1 MKNRLGLIA
10 KKVGNSSFFTD
21 NGNAIP
27 VTIVKVEDC
36 FVSGIKTLENNG
48 YSAVQLASI
57 DKSDK
62 IKKINKPQRKIFT
75 SLDIKPK
82 KILKEFR
89 VDNDSIPKLG
99 TCFNVN
105 HFEKNQYVDVTGTTI
120 GKGFAGVMKRHNF
133 SGLRASHG
141 VSVSHRSGGST
152 GQNQEPGKVFKG
164 KKMAGHMGVK
174 QVTKQNLKLID
185 IDEEN
190 NLLVIKGSI
199 PGKKNSIVYI
209 KDSVKKN

>member
-10 KKVGNSSFFTD
+10 KKVGSSSFFAD

-36 FVSGIKTLENNG
+36 IVSGIKTIEKDG

-89 VDNDSIPKLG
+89 VDNDSLPKLG
-99 TCFNVN
+99 TFFNVN
-105 HFEKNQYVDVTGTTI
+105 HFELNQYVDVSGTTI
-120 GKGFAGVMKRHNF
+120 GKGFAGAMKRHNF

-141 VSVSHRSGGST
+141 VSISHRSHGST
-152 GQNQEPGKVFKG
+152 GQNQEPGRVFKG
-164 KKMAGHMGVK
+164 KKMAGHMGAK
-174 QVTKQNLKLID
+174 QATKQNLKLID

-190 NLLVIKGSI
+190 NFLIIKGSI

-209 KDSVKKN
+209 KDSIKKN

>member
-10 KKVGNSSFFTD
+10 KKVGNSSFFSD
-21 NGNAIP
+21 NGNQIP

-36 FVSGIKTLENNG
+36 FVSGIKTLEKDG

-105 HFEKNQYVDVTGTTI
+105 HFEKNQYVDVSGTTI

-152 GQNQEPGKVFKG
+152 GQNQEPGRVFKG
-164 KKMAGHMGVK
+164 KKMAGHMGAK
-174 QVTKQNLKLID
+174 QATKQNLKLID

>member
-36 FVSGIKTLENNG
+36 FVSGIKTLENDG

-105 HFEKNQYVDVTGTTI
+105 HFEKNQYVDVSGTTI

-152 GQNQEPGKVFKG
+152 GQNQDPGKVFKG
-164 KKMAGHMGVK
+164 KKMAGHMGAK
-174 QVTKQNLKLID
+174 QATKQNLKLID

-199 PGKKNSIVYI
+199 PGKKNSVVYI

>member
-21 NGNAIP
+21 KGNAIP
-27 VTIVKVEDC
+27 VTIVKVDDC
-36 FVSGIKTLENNG
+36 FVSGIKTIEKDG

-62 IKKINKPQRKIFT
+62 VKKINKPQRKIFT

-89 VDNDSIPKLG
+89 VDNDSLPKLG

-105 HFEKNQYVDVTGTTI
+105 HFEKNQYVDVSGATI

-133 SGLRASHG
+133 GGLRASHG
-141 VSVSHRSGGST
+141 VSISHRSGGST
-152 GQNQEPGKVFKG
+152 GQNQEPGRVFKG
-164 KKMAGHMGVK
+164 KKMAGHMGAK
-174 QVTKQNLKLID
+174 QATKQNLKLID
-185 IDEEN
+185 IDEKN

>member
-10 KKVGNSSFFTD
+10 KKVGNSSFFSD
-21 NGNAIP
+21 NGNQIP

-36 FVSGIKTLENNG
+36 FVSGIKTIEKDG

-62 IKKINKPQRKIFT
+62 VKKINKPQRKIFT

-89 VDNDSIPKLG
+89 VDNDSLPKLG
-99 TCFNVN
+99 TCFSVN
-105 HFEKNQYVDVTGTTI
+105 HFEKNQYVDVSGTTI

-141 VSVSHRSGGST
+141 VSISHRSGGST
-152 GQNQEPGKVFKG
+152 GQNQEPGRVFKG
-164 KKMAGHMGVK
+164 KKMAGHMGAK
-174 QVTKQNLKLID
+174 QATKQNLKLID

>member
-10 KKVGNSSFFTD
+10 KKVGNSSFFSD
-21 NGNAIP
+21 NGNQIP

-36 FVSGIKTLENNG
+36 FVSGIKTIEKDG

-105 HFEKNQYVDVTGTTI
+105 HFEKNQYVDVSGVTI

-152 GQNQEPGKVFKG
+152 GQNQEPGRVFKG
-164 KKMAGHMGVK
+164 KKMAGHMGAK
-174 QVTKQNLKLID
+174 QATKQNLKLID

>member
-1 MKNRLGLIA
+1 MKNRFGLIA
-10 KKVGNSSFFTD
+10 KKVGNSSFFSD
-21 NGNAIP
+21 NGNQIP

-36 FVSGIKTLENNG
+36 FVSGIKTIEKDG

-62 IKKINKPQRKIFT
+62 VKKINKPQRKIFT

-89 VDNDSIPKLG
+89 VDNDSLPKLG

-105 HFEKNQYVDVTGTTI
+105 HFEKNQYVDVSGATI

-152 GQNQEPGKVFKG
+152 GQNQEPGRVFKG
-164 KKMAGHMGVK
+164 KKMAGHMGAK
-174 QVTKQNLKLID
+174 QATKQNLKLID

>member
-10 KKVGNSSFFTD
+10 KKVGNSSFFSD
-21 NGNAIP
+21 NGNQIP

-36 FVSGIKTLENNG
+36 FVSGIKTIEKDG

-62 IKKINKPQRKIFT
+62 VKKINKPQRKIFT

-89 VDNDSIPKLG
+89 VDNDSLPKLG

-105 HFEKNQYVDVTGTTI
+105 HFEKNQYVDVSGTTI

-152 GQNQEPGKVFKG
+152 GQNQEPGRVFKG
-164 KKMAGHMGVK
+164 KKMAGHMGDK
-174 QVTKQNLKLID
+174 QATKQNLKLID

>member
-1 MKNRLGLIA
+1 MKNRFGLIA
-10 KKVGNSSFFTD
+10 KKIGNSSFFSD
-21 NGNAIP
+21 NGNQIP

-36 FVSGIKTLENNG
+36 FVSGIKTIEKDG

-62 IKKINKPQRKIFT
+62 VKKINKPQRKIFT

-89 VDNDSIPKLG
+89 VDNDSLPKLG

-105 HFEKNQYVDVTGTTI
+105 HFEKNQYVDVSGTTI

-141 VSVSHRSGGST
+141 VSISHRSGGST
-152 GQNQEPGKVFKG
+152 GQNQEPGRVFKG
-164 KKMAGHMGVK
+164 KKMAGHMGAK
-174 QVTKQNLKLID
+174 QATKQNLKLID

-190 NLLVIKGSI
+190 NFLVIKGSI

>member
-36 FVSGIKTLENNG
+36 FVSGIKTLENDG

-105 HFEKNQYVDVTGTTI
+105 HFEKNQYVDVSGTTI

-152 GQNQEPGKVFKG
+152 GQNQDPGKVFKG
-164 KKMAGHMGVK
+164 KKMAGHMGAK
-174 QVTKQNLKLID
+174 QATKQNLKLID

>member
-1 MKNRLGLIA
+1 MKNRFGLIA
-10 KKVGNSSFFTD
+10 KKVGNSSFFSD
-21 NGNAIP
+21 NGNQIP

-36 FVSGIKTLENNG
+36 FVSGIKTIEKDG

-62 IKKINKPQRKIFT
+62 VKKINKPQRKIFT

-89 VDNDSIPKLG
+89 VDNNSLPKLG

-105 HFEKNQYVDVTGTTI
+105 HFEKNQNVDVSGVTI

-141 VSVSHRSGGST
+141 VSISHRSGGST
-152 GQNQEPGKVFKG
+152 GQNQEPGRVFKG
-164 KKMAGHMGVK
+164 KKMAGHMGAK
-174 QVTKQNLKLID
+174 QATKQNLKLID

>member
-36 FVSGIKTLENNG
+36 FVSGIKTLENDG

-89 VDNDSIPKLG
+89 VDNDSLPKLG

-105 HFEKNQYVDVTGTTI
+105 HFEKNQYVDVSGTTI

-141 VSVSHRSGGST
+141 VSISHRSGGST

-164 KKMAGHMGVK
+164 KKMAGHMGAK
-174 QVTKQNLKLID
+174 QATKQNLKLID

-199 PGKKNSIVYI
+199 PGKKNSVVYI

>member
-1 MKNRLGLIA
+1 MKNRFGLIA
-10 KKVGNSSFFTD
+10 KKVGNSSFFSD
-21 NGNAIP
+21 NGDQIP

-36 FVSGIKTLENNG
+36 FVSGIKTIEKDG

-62 IKKINKPQRKIFT
+62 VKKINKPQRKIFT

-89 VDNDSIPKLG
+89 VENDSLPKLG
-99 TCFNVN
+99 TSFNVN
-105 HFEKNQYVDVTGTTI
+105 HFEKNQYVDVSGTTI

-141 VSVSHRSGGST
+141 VSISHRSGGST
-152 GQNQEPGKVFKG
+152 GQNQEPGRVFKG
-164 KKMAGHMGVK
+164 KKMAGHMGAK
-174 QVTKQNLKLID
+174 QATKQNLKLID

>member
-1 MKNRLGLIA
+1 MKNRFGLIA
-10 KKVGNSSFFTD
+10 KKVGNSSFFSD
-21 NGNAIP
+21 NGNQIP

-36 FVSGIKTLENNG
+36 FVSGIKTIEKDG

-89 VDNDSIPKLG
+89 VDNDSLPKLG

-105 HFEKNQYVDVTGTTI
+105 HFEKNQYVDISGATI

-141 VSVSHRSGGST
+141 VSISHRSGGST
-152 GQNQEPGKVFKG
+152 GQNQEPGRVFKG
-164 KKMAGHMGVK
+164 KKMAGHMGAK
-174 QVTKQNLKLID
+174 QATKQNLKLID

>member
-1 MKNRLGLIA
+1 MKNRFGLIA
-10 KKVGNSSFFTD
+10 KKVGNSSFFSD
-21 NGNAIP
+21 NGNQIP

-36 FVSGIKTLENNG
+36 FVSGIKTIEKDG

-89 VDNDSIPKLG
+89 VDNDSLPKLG

-105 HFEKNQYVDVTGTTI
+105 HFEKNQYVDVSGATI

-152 GQNQEPGKVFKG
+152 GQNQEPGRVFKG
-164 KKMAGHMGVK
+164 KKMAGHMGAK
-174 QVTKQNLKLID
+174 QATKQNLKLID

>member
-10 KKVGNSSFFTD
+10 KKVGNSSFFSD
-21 NGNAIP
+21 NGNQIP

-36 FVSGIKTLENNG
+36 FVSGIKTIEKDG

-89 VDNDSIPKLG
+89 VDNDSLPKLG

-105 HFEKNQYVDVTGTTI
+105 HFEKNQYVDVSGATI

-141 VSVSHRSGGST
+141 VSISHRSGGST
-152 GQNQEPGKVFKG
+152 GQNQEPGRVFKG
-164 KKMAGHMGVK
+164 KKMAGHMGAK
-174 QVTKQNLKLID
+174 QATKQNLKLID

>member
-10 KKVGNSSFFTD
+10 KKVGNSSFFSD
-21 NGNAIP
+21 NGNQIP

-36 FVSGIKTLENNG
+36 FVSGIKTIEKDG

-62 IKKINKPQRKIFT
+62 VKKINKPQRKIFT

-89 VDNDSIPKLG
+89 VDNNSLPKLG

-105 HFEKNQYVDVTGTTI
+105 HFEKNQYVDVSGVTI

-152 GQNQEPGKVFKG
+152 GQNQEPGRVFKG
-164 KKMAGHMGVK
+164 KKMAGHMGAK
-174 QVTKQNLKLID
+174 QATKQNLKLID

>member
-36 FVSGIKTLENNG
+36 FVSGIKTLENDG

-105 HFEKNQYVDVTGTTI
+105 HFEKNQYVDVSGTTI

-152 GQNQEPGKVFKG
+152 GQNQEPGRVFKG
-164 KKMAGHMGVK
+164 KKMAGHMGAK
-174 QVTKQNLKLID
+174 QATKQNLKLID

-199 PGKKNSIVYI
+199 PGKKNSVVYI

>member
-27 VTIVKVEDC
+27 VTVVKVEDC
-36 FVSGIKTLENNG
+36 FVSGIKTLEKDG

-82 KILKEFR
+82 KILKEFK

-105 HFEKNQYVDVTGTTI
+105 HFEKNQYVDVSGTTI

-141 VSVSHRSGGST
+141 VSISHRSGGST

-164 KKMAGHMGVK
+164 KKMAGHMGAK
-174 QVTKQNLKLID
+174 QATKQNLKLID

>member
-1 MKNRLGLIA
+1 MKNRFGLIA
-10 KKVGNSSFFTD
+10 KKVGNSSFFSD
-21 NGNAIP
+21 NGNQIP

-36 FVSGIKTLENNG
+36 FVSGIKTIEKDG

-57 DKSDK
+57 DKSDRV
-62 IKKINKPQRKIFT
+62 KKINKPQRKIFT

-89 VDNDSIPKLG
+89 IDNDSLPTLG

-105 HFEKNQYVDVTGTTI
+105 HFQKNQYVDVSGTTI

-141 VSVSHRSGGST
+141 VSISHRSGGST
-152 GQNQEPGKVFKG
+152 GQNQEPGRVFKG
-164 KKMAGHMGVK
+164 KKMAGHMGAK
-174 QVTKQNLKLID
+174 QATKQNLKLID

>member
-1 MKNRLGLIA
+1 MKNRFGLIA
-10 KKVGNSSFFTD
+10 KKIGNSSFFSD
-21 NGNAIP
+21 NGNQIP

-36 FVSGIKTLENNG
+36 FVSGIKTIEKDG

-89 VDNDSIPKLG
+89 VDNDSLPKLG

-105 HFEKNQYVDVTGTTI
+105 HFEKNQYIDVSGTTI

-141 VSVSHRSGGST
+141 VSISHRSGGST
-152 GQNQEPGKVFKG
+152 GQNQEPGRVFKG
-164 KKMAGHMGVK
+164 KKMAGHMGAK
-174 QVTKQNLKLID
+174 QTTKQNLKLID

>member
-1 MKNRLGLIA
+1 MKNRFGLIA

-36 FVSGIKTLENNG
+36 FVSGIKTLEKDG

-62 IKKINKPQRKIFT
+62 VKKINKPQRKIFT

-82 KILKEFR
+82 KILKEYR
-89 VDNDSIPKLG
+89 VDNDSVPKLG
-99 TCFNVN
+99 TCINVN
-105 HFEKNQYVDVTGTTI
+105 YFEKNQYVDVSGTTI

-164 KKMAGHMGVK
+164 KKMAGHMGAK
-174 QVTKQNLKLID
+174 QATKQNLKLID

>member
-10 KKVGNSSFFTD
+10 KKVGNSSFFSD
-21 NGNAIP
+21 NGNQIP

-36 FVSGIKTLENNG
+36 FVSGIKTLEKDG

-82 KILKEFR
+82 KILKEFK

-105 HFEKNQYVDVTGTTI
+105 HFEKNQYVDVSGATI

-141 VSVSHRSGGST
+141 VSISHRSGGST
-152 GQNQEPGKVFKG
+152 GQNQEPGRVFKG
-164 KKMAGHMGVK
+164 KKMAGHMGAK
-174 QVTKQNLKLID
+174 QATKQNLKLID

>member
-1 MKNRLGLIA
+1 MKNRFGLIA
-10 KKVGNSSFFTD
+10 KKVGNSSFFSD
-21 NGNAIP
+21 NGNQIP

-36 FVSGIKTLENNG
+36 FVSGIKTIEKDG

-62 IKKINKPQRKIFT
+62 AKKINKPQRKIFT

-89 VDNDSIPKLG
+89 VDNDSLPKLG

-105 HFEKNQYVDVTGTTI
+105 HFEKNQYVDVSGTTI

-141 VSVSHRSGGST
+141 VSISHRSGGST
-152 GQNQEPGKVFKG
+152 GQNQEPGRVFKG
-164 KKMAGHMGVK
+164 KKMAGHMGARK
-174 QVTKQNLKLID
+174 ATKQNLKLID

-190 NLLVIKGSI
+190 NLLIIKGSI

>member
-21 NGNAIP
+21 NGNSVP

-36 FVSGIKTLENNG
+36 FVSGIRTIEKDG

-75 SLDIKPK
+75 SLDVNPK
-82 KILKEFR
+82 QILKEFR

-99 TCFNVN
+99 TFYNVN
-105 HFEKNQYVDVTGTTI
+105 HFKKNQYVDVSGTTI

-141 VSVSHRSGGST
+141 VSVSHRSHGST
-152 GQNQEPGKVFKG
+152 GQNQEPGRVFKG
-164 KKMAGHMGVK
+164 KKMAGHMGAK
-174 QVTKQNLKLID
+174 KVTIQNLKVVD
-185 IDEEN
+185 VDTEN
-190 NLLVIKGSI
+190 NLLIIKGSV
-199 PGKKNSIVYI
+199 PGKKNSTIII
-209 KDSVKKN
+209 KDSIKKS

>member
-10 KKVGNSSFFTD
+10 KKVGNSSFFSD
-21 NGNAIP
+21 SGNQIP

-36 FVSGIKTLENNG
+36 FVCGIKTIEKDG

-62 IKKINKPQRKIFT
+62 VKKIKKPQRKIFT

-89 VDNDSIPKLG
+89 IDNDTLPILG

-105 HFEKNQYVDVTGTTI
+105 HFQKNQYVDVSGTTI

-141 VSVSHRSGGST
+141 VSISHRSGGST
-152 GQNQEPGKVFKG
+152 GQNQEPGRVFKG
-164 KKMAGHMGVK
+164 KKMAGHMGEK
-174 QVTKQNLKLID
+174 QATKQNLKLID

-209 KDSVKKN
+209 KDSIKKN

>member
-1 MKNRLGLIA
+1 MKNRFGLIS
-10 KKVGNSSFFTD
+10 KKVGNSSFFSD
-21 NGNAIP
+21 NGNQIP
-27 VTIVKVEDC
+27 VTVVKVEDC
-36 FVSGIKTLENNG
+36 FVSGIKTIEKDG

-62 IKKINKPQRKIFT
+62 VKKINKPQRKIFT

-89 VDNDSIPKLG
+89 VDNNSLPKLG

-105 HFEKNQYVDVTGTTI
+105 HFEKNQYVDVSGVTI

-141 VSVSHRSGGST
+141 VSISHRSGGST
-152 GQNQEPGKVFKG
+152 GQNQEPGRVFKG
-164 KKMAGHMGVK
+164 KKMAGHMGAK
-174 QVTKQNLKLID
+174 QATKQNLKLID

>member
-21 NGNAIP
+21 NGNQIP

-36 FVSGIKTLENNG
+36 FVSGIKTLEKDG

-62 IKKINKPQRKIFT
+62 VKKINKPQRKIFT

-89 VDNDSIPKLG
+89 VDNDSLPKLG

-105 HFEKNQYVDVTGTTI
+105 HFEKNQYVDVSGTTI

-141 VSVSHRSGGST
+141 VSISHRSGGST

-164 KKMAGHMGVK
+164 KKMAGHMGAK
-174 QVTKQNLKLID
+174 QATKQNLKLID

>member
-36 FVSGIKTLENNG
+36 FVSGIKTLEKDG

-89 VDNDSIPKLG
+89 VDNDSLPKLG

-105 HFEKNQYVDVTGTTI
+105 HFEKNQYVDVSGTTI

-164 KKMAGHMGVK
+164 KKMAGHMGAK
-174 QVTKQNLKLID
+174 QATKQNLKLID

>member
-1 MKNRLGLIA
+1 MKNRFGLIA
-10 KKVGNSSFFTD
+10 KKVGNSSFFSD
-21 NGNAIP
+21 NGNQIP

-36 FVSGIKTLENNG
+36 FVSGIKTIEKDG

-62 IKKINKPQRKIFT
+62 VKKINKPQRKIFT

-89 VDNDSIPKLG
+89 VDNDSLPKLG

-105 HFEKNQYVDVTGTTI
+105 HFEKNQYVDVSGATI

-164 KKMAGHMGVK
+164 KKMAGHMGAK
-174 QVTKQNLKLID
+174 QATKQNLKLID

>member
-1 MKNRLGLIA
+1 MKNRFGLIA
-10 KKVGNSSFFTD
+10 KKVGNSSFFSD
-21 NGNAIP
+21 NGNQIP

-36 FVSGIKTLENNG
+36 FVSGIKTIEKDG

-57 DKSDK
+57 DKA
-62 IKKINKPQRKIFT
+62 KKINKPQRKIFT

-89 VDNDSIPKLG
+89 VDNNSLPKLG

-105 HFEKNQYVDVTGTTI
+105 HFEKNQYVDVSGATI

-141 VSVSHRSGGST
+141 VSISHRSGGST
-152 GQNQEPGKVFKG
+152 GQNQEPGRVFKG
-164 KKMAGHMGVK
+164 KKMAGHMGAK
-174 QVTKQNLKLID
+174 QTTKQNLKLID

>member
-1 MKNRLGLIA
+1 MKNRFGLIA
-10 KKVGNSSFFTD
+10 KKVGNSSFFSD
-21 NGNAIP
+21 NGNQIP

-36 FVSGIKTLENNG
+36 FVSGIKTIEKDG

-62 IKKINKPQRKIFT
+62 VKKINKPQRKIFT

-89 VDNDSIPKLG
+89 VDNNSLPKLG

-105 HFEKNQYVDVTGTTI
+105 HFEKNQYVDVSGVTI

-152 GQNQEPGKVFKG
+152 GQNQEPGRVFKG
-164 KKMAGHMGVK
+164 KKMAGHMGAK
-174 QVTKQNLKLID
+174 QATKQNLKLID

>member
-1 MKNRLGLIA
+1 MKNRFGLIA

-21 NGNAIP
+21 KGNAIP
-27 VTIVKVEDC
+27 VTIVKVDDC
-36 FVSGIKTLENNG
+36 FVSGIKTIEKDG

-62 IKKINKPQRKIFT
+62 VKKINKPQRKIFT

-89 VDNDSIPKLG
+89 VDKDSIPKLG

-105 HFEKNQYVDVTGTTI
+105 HFEKNQYVDVSGTTI

-141 VSVSHRSGGST
+141 VSISHRSGGST
-152 GQNQEPGKVFKG
+152 GQNQEPGRVFKG
-164 KKMAGHMGVK
+164 KKMAGHMGAK
-174 QVTKQNLKLID
+174 KATKQNLKLID